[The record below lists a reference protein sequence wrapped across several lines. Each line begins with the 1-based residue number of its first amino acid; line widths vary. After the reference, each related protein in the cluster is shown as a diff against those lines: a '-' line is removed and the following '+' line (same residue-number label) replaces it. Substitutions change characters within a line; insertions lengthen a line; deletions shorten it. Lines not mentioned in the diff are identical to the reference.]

1 MTRSKSLH
9 WYWGDVPCQSV
20 RSNLEQ
26 RARRRGTEGIKSD
39 IFRVYTFHHFFHSFY
54 LLFWHNMFQLG
65 LYSAHSWGVY
75 MPLQANLGLS
85 LHLVRSHEK
94 HFDAKTMQKHIWW
107 WTRSCDIVWTLA
119 MAQVHP
125 LILSGLVYNVTLFA
139 IWSCLQHHLRLQ
151 NSTKWLTQ
159 V

>member
-1 MTRSKSLH
+1 
-9 WYWGDVPCQSV
+9 
-20 RSNLEQ
+20 
-26 RARRRGTEGIKSD
+26 
-39 IFRVYTFHHFFHSFY
+39 
-54 LLFWHNMFQLG
+54 MFQLG

-75 MPLQANLGLS
+75 MPLQAILGLS
-85 LHLVRSHEK
+85 LHLVRSHGK
-94 HFDAKTMQKHIWW
+94 QFDAKTMQKHIWW

-159 V
+159 VQIMFDFDHVSCFMFLGINKICKIPRSKFLVNIATFCFEKCPLNIKTEFYSIC